1 MDNWIESEFAS
12 IDIGDKRLNNRAQQ
26 ILNNLSSAPGRTIPQ
41 TFLHWNEIKA
51 CYRFFDNPT
60 VTYEKLL
67 NPHRKEVIER
77 IKKESIVLFPTDT
90 SILDYSSKNAM
101 GGKGRIQGKNT
112 GFFLHATLAITPER
126 LNLGVIDSKIWT
138 RDFVSE
144 TSSNPHRDDLP
155 IEKKESFR
163 WLESYRNISQI
174 AESCSKTQFIYIAD
188 READIVE
195 LLGEASKEKAN
206 GKNIDVLIRSQHD
219 RQIDIKDPKGDLN
232 KPYEKLRQKLK
243 SSPSLG
249 TIKFTIPATTE
260 RKSRE
265 VVQAIKTGTL
275 IIRTKKYNGND
286 TQKITINAVMAIEES
301 NTEDSLCWIFLTTL
315 PVKTFE
321 QGCRVVEFYLCRWE
335 IEVFFKVLKSGCK
348 VEERQLETSERLKP
362 LIALFLVLS
371 WRIMYVMMLGRLT
384 PDISCGDIF
393 ADAEW
398 KSVFKILNRKEQ
410 IPDKPPSLN
419 EFIIM
424 IANLGGYVE
433 GKNAL
438 PPGVKVM
445 WRGMSRMKD
454 FALAWEAFA

>member
-12 IDIGDKRLNNRAQQ
+12 IDIGDKRLNDRTQH
-26 ILNNLSSAPGRTIPQ
+26 ILNSLNSAPGRTIPQ
-41 TFLHWNEIKA
+41 VFLSWKEIKA
-51 CYRFFDNPT
+51 SYRFFDNPS

-67 NPHRKEVIER
+67 KPHQKEVIER
-77 IKKESIVLFPTDT
+77 IKNERIVLFPTDT
-90 SILDYSSKNAM
+90 SILDYSSKKAM
-101 GGKGRIQGKNT
+101 KGKGRIRGENT

-126 LNLGVIDSKIWT
+126 LNLGVINSKIWT
-138 RDFVSE
+138 RDFVSK
-144 TSSNPHRDDLP
+144 TSSKTHRDDLS

-174 AESCSKTQFIYIAD
+174 AEHCPKTQFVYIAD

-195 LLGEASKEKAN
+195 LLAEAIQEKSN
-206 GKNIDVLIRSQHD
+206 GKNVDILIRSQHD
-219 RQIDIKDPKGDLN
+219 RQLDIKDPEGDLN

-275 IIRTKKYNGND
+275 IIRTKKYNGNA

-301 NTEDSLCWIFLTTL
+301 ATEDPLCWIFLTTL
-315 PVKTFE
+315 PVDTFE
-321 QGCRVVEFYLCRWE
+321 QGCRIVEFYLCRWE
-335 IEVFFKVLKSGCK
+335 IEIFFKVLKSACK
-348 VEERQLETSERLKP
+348 VEERQLETTDRLKP

-384 PDISCGDIF
+384 PDLSCGDIF
-393 ADAEW
+393 TDAEW
-398 KSVFKILNRKEQ
+398 KSVFKILNRQER

-419 EFIIM
+419 EIGR
-424 IANLGGYVE
+424 AHV
-433 GKNAL
+433 
-438 PPGVKVM
+438 
-445 WRGMSRMKD
+445 
-454 FALAWEAFA
+454 